1 MLTSLLEHRLTFK
14 PDRTDHGGLSS
25 LNHNRM
31 IFGLEFGLALDGV
44 WFNRGSEAVVLFM
57 HGNRHNITKFRE
69 HYALFHNLG
78 ISCFAFDYPGYGKSA
93 GSPSEVALYASARAA
108 ISHLTST
115 LGVSDTKRIVLYGCS
130 LGGAVA
136 VQLASS
142 QDIGGLITES
152 TFTNSHE
159 IGAYIY
165 PYLPITRFL
174 KRRFINDSLVR
185 RITAPKLFL
194 HGSADKRVPVNMA
207 YALHAAAI
215 GEKILIV
222 VPEADHT
229 SCLEVGGDQ
238 LKAQIGEFIKLACIR
253 GAQINDYSF
262 AHIGLAPFK
271 DEGML

>member
-14 PDRTDHGGLSS
+14 PDSADHGGLSA
-25 LNHNRM
+25 LKHERT
-31 IFGLEFGLALDGV
+31 IFGREFGLALDGA
-44 WFNRGSEAVVLFM
+44 WFNRGSEVGGSEVGGSGVVVLFM
-57 HGNRHNITKFRE
+57 HGNRYNITKFHE
-69 HYALFHNLG
+69 HYKLFHNLG

-93 GSPSEVALYASARAA
+93 GSPSEAALYASARAA
-108 ISHLTST
+108 LSHLTST

-142 QDIGGLITES
+142 HNIGGLITEG

-159 IGAYIY
+159 IGAYLY

-185 RITAPKLFL
+185 RINAPKLFL
-194 HGSADKRVPVNMA
+194 HGSADTRVPVKMA
-207 YALHAAAI
+207 HALHAAAL

-229 SCLEVGGDQ
+229 SCLEVGGEQ
-238 LKAQIGEFIKLACIR
+238 LQKRIGEFIKFKCIC
-253 GAQINDYSF
+253 GA
-262 AHIGLAPFK
+262 
-271 DEGML
+271 